1 MWEWLWNYVHIK
13 ARGILRRK
21 ILKTS
26 DCLEQTV
33 TWNMDVNGFASE
45 DSEGNKARGR
55 EKLYS

>member
-1 MWEWLWNYVHIK
+1 MYT
-13 ARGILRRK
+13 LRLEEFWGERFK
-21 ILKTS
+21 KTS